1 MKKFVLC
8 LLLLALAGAAY
19 VVVNWSSAPQFTL
32 EEGYHYLYDGKS
44 LAGWRTIGGEATFAA
59 EGEDIVGRRGPGENT
74 FLRTDKTYGDFSLK
88 MQMRWDE
95 PGNSGVLFRAQQRT
109 VAGDPDGDGDA
120 GGSEQRT
127 GRAYGYQFE
136 LDDSERAWSGGIY
149 DEARRGW
156 LASLADKPEVR
167 AAIRPDD
174 WNDIEIE
181 ARGARIRTW
190 INGVLAADIIDGLDA
205 QGFIALQVHQGD
217 TGVMRWRRIR
227 LKELPAM
234 AKAGDSL
241 LAAAEWRLENIDDLE
256 ITQAGMAGALPDGEF
271 WLTARRQFS
280 DAMVRMTV
288 PACDAPTTIQLRYLA
303 DDSGN
308 GSNKNS
314 GASFAEVKIYAD
326 RAEGRLVTA
335 AGEQVSE
342 PVSLE
347 NAAQHR
353 VVAVMMG
360 GSITLTVDEVDAL
373 RVSGTGL
380 PERGQL
386 RIQPARCGDDFHI
399 TDLDWFSLSD
409 SSGEPVFYQTLDNK
423 PAPVLS
429 PEEAQAAFSIAPGFE
444 IELVAAEPLVGE
456 PVAMAWDEYG
466 RIYVVEMRG
475 YMPDAYGTGSEEP
488 VGQIVRLED
497 IDGDGRM
504 DTSEVF
510 LGGLV
515 NPRAVAVVNEG
526 VLVGEPPNLWLCEL
540 PARDALC
547 ENKRRIGS
555 YGTNLADTNVEHM
568 ENGLRQGL
576 DNWLY
581 NSKSA
586 RSLRIE
592 NGELVEREGVDRGQ
606 WGITQDNVGRLL
618 YNHNATWIQADFFAA
633 EDLVQPGSQL
643 YPEGLGVNLTDPA
656 EVFSVRVNPGVNR
669 AYLEGT
675 LRKDG
680 RLLYATGVSGL
691 VSYRG
696 DQFPDAYHSDVFVPE
711 VAGNV
716 VAQFDINEQGMA
728 LTAAQRLYDDEKWGT
743 RDFLASTD
751 ERFRPVD
758 AMNGPDGALYVI
770 DMYRGIVQDVE
781 FMTDELR
788 EQVFQ
793 RGLETPIGMGRIWR
807 VRHTEG
813 KAGRGFPELASASN
827 EELVAALASPNG
839 WVRDTAQRLLLAREG
854 DLTTPL
860 GNLAMTAM
868 ASDDY
873 TVAALHAVWT
883 LQGRGE
889 LQREQVMALANSGRL
904 PLQLQVLRAGHSLLQ
919 VADLL
924 QLHRALQDAAGAS
937 LPEEGL
943 TQTIDAAH
951 AEALSMQ
958 LAFALGDHAIDAS
971 VREALAQ
978 LLIAELASPYVRQ
991 AVVRAASGQE
1001 LAFLQ
1006 ELLASGQLAQSS
1018 EGAQQALAALAS
1030 GAYRS
1035 LRGDLT
1041 SGETANPQ
1049 LLELLALAASRSG
1062 EFAWQ
1067 QLAMLR
1073 GMEDIAISMDFVPA
1087 KLAAA
1092 PPIFADGSVGEDDP
1106 LWAGRMAARVS
1117 FTWPGDE
1124 LAAGIKPLSP
1134 AQLEALALGE
1144 KFYPQCAACHG
1155 SNGAG
1160 VAGLAPPLAG
1170 ASWVTGPPEWLAR
1183 IILQGLTGPVNVKG
1197 ETYNGMMPPHGHL
1210 KELDDITLAGLMTYM
1225 RRNWGNKAD
1234 PVSVETVAAIRAA
1247 SADRSQPWTVAELE
1261 AVAVDRGFKRFEGE
1275 FVLSFITLTFEEKPD
1290 GLYISVPMYGGG
1302 KMEQVNATTFTAQGG
1317 GESGKIEFVVE
1328 PNGVVNSLILH
1339 RKGEKIRAQRKP

>member
-1 MKKFVLC
+1 MKKIVL
-8 LLLLALAGAAY
+8 LVLLLAIAGAAY
-19 VVVNWSSAPQFTL
+19 LAMRSPPEPEFVL

-44 LAGWRTIGGEATFAA
+44 LAGWRTVGGEATFAA

-95 PGNSGVLFRAQQRT
+95 SGNSGVLFRAQQR
-109 VAGDPDGDGDA
+109 DG
-120 GGSEQRT
+120 E
-127 GRAYGYQFE
+127 GRAYGYQYE
-136 LDDSERAWSGGIY
+136 LDDSERSWSGGIY

-156 LASLADKPEVR
+156 LADLADKPEVR
-167 AAIRPDD
+167 AAIRRDD
-174 WNDIEIE
+174 WNDVEIE
-181 ARGARIRTW
+181 ARGARIKTW
-190 INGVLAADIIDGLDA
+190 INGVLAADILDGLDA
-205 QGFIALQVHQGD
+205 EGFIALQVHQGE

-227 LKELPAM
+227 LKELPGM
-234 AKAGDSL
+234 ADVGDSL
-241 LAAAEWRLENIDDLE
+241 LSAVEWRAQGIEGLEF
-256 ITQAGMAGALPDGEF
+256 TGAGMSGALPGGES

-303 DDSGN
+303 GEN
-308 GSNKNS
+308 GKA
-314 GASFAEVKIYAD
+314 ASFAEVRIYAD
-326 RAEGRLVTA
+326 RAEGRLVTES
-335 AGEQVSE
+335 GEQVGE
-342 PVSLE
+342 AVGLDK
-347 NAAQHR
+347 AAQHR
-353 VVAVMMG
+353 FVGVMME
-360 GSITLTVDEVDAL
+360 GSITLTVGEVDAL
-373 RVSGTGL
+373 RLTGTDL
-380 PERGQL
+380 PARGQL
-386 RIQPARCGDDFHI
+386 RIQPARCGDGFQI
-399 TDLDWFSLSD
+399 TDLDWFSLAESG
-409 SSGEPVFYQTLDNK
+409 GEPLFYQTLDNE

-429 PEEAQAAFSIAPGFE
+429 PEEAQSAFRIAPGFE

-456 PVAMAWDEYG
+456 PVAMAWDEHG
-466 RIYVVEMRG
+466 RLYVVEMRG

-547 ENKRRIGS
+547 ENKRRLGS
-555 YGTNLADTNVEHM
+555 YGTNLEDSNVEHM

-592 NGELVEREGVDRGQ
+592 NGELVEREGLNRGQ

-633 EDLVQPGSQL
+633 EDLVQPGVEL
-643 YPEGLGVNLTDPA
+643 YPDGLGVNLTDPA

-669 AYLEGT
+669 AYVEGT
-675 LRKDG
+675 LREDG
-680 RLLYATGVSGL
+680 RLFNATGVSGL

-696 DQFPDAYHSDVFVPE
+696 DQFPAAYQSDVFVPE

-716 VAQFDINEQGMA
+716 VAQFAITEDGMA
-728 LTAAQRLYDDEKWGT
+728 LKASQRLYDDEKWGK
-743 RDFLASTD
+743 RDFLGSTD

-758 AMNGPDGALYVI
+758 AMNGPDGALYII
-770 DMYRGIVQDVE
+770 DMYRGIVQDVV

-793 RGLETPIGMGRIWR
+793 RGLDTPLGMGRIWR

-813 KAGRGFPELASASN
+813 KAGREFPELAAASN
-827 EELVAALASPNG
+827 EELIAALASPNG

-854 DLTTPL
+854 DLATPL
-860 GNLAMTAM
+860 GNLAA
-868 ASDDY
+868 AAISSDGN

-904 PLQLQVLRAGHSLLQ
+904 PLQIQALRAGHSLLQ

-924 QLHRALQDAAGAS
+924 QLHSALQDAAGAS
-937 LPEEGL
+937 LAEEGHAR
-943 TQTIDAAH
+943 TIDAAH

-958 LAFALGDHAIDAS
+958 LAFAMRDHAADAR

-978 LLIAELASPYVRQ
+978 QLASGLDSPYVRQ
-991 AVVRAASGQE
+991 AVVRAVSGQE
-1001 LAFLQ
+1001 LVFLQ
-1006 ELLASGQLAQSS
+1006 ELFVSGQLAQAG
-1018 EGAQQALAALAS
+1018 EGAQKALAALAG

-1041 SGETANPQ
+1041 SAEMANPQ
-1049 LLELLALAASRSG
+1049 LLELLALAEARSG
-1062 EFAWQ
+1062 ELAWQ

-1073 GMEDIAISMDFVPA
+1073 GMEDIAISRDFVPA
-1087 KLAAA
+1087 TLAGP
-1092 PPIFADGSVGEDDP
+1092 PPIFADDSLGEDDP
-1106 LWAGRMAARVS
+1106 LWAARMAARVS

-1134 AQLEALALGE
+1134 EQLEQVALGE
-1144 KFYPQCAACHG
+1144 KFYAHCAACHG
-1155 SNGAG
+1155 PSGAG

-1183 IILQGLTGPVNVKG
+1183 IILQGLTGPVVVDG

-1210 KELDDITLAGLMTYM
+1210 KELDDATLAGLMTYM

-1247 SADRSQPWTVAELE
+1247 SAGRSQPWTVAELE
-1261 AVAVDRGFKRFEGE
+1261 TVAVDRGYKRFEGE
-1275 FVLSFITLTFEEKPD
+1275 FAVSFVTLTFEEKPD
-1290 GLYISVPMYGGG
+1290 GLYVNVPMYGAA
-1302 KMEQVNATTFTAQGG
+1302 KMEQLNATTFKAAGG
-1317 GESGKIEFVVE
+1317 GQSGKIEFVVE
-1328 PNGVVNSLILH
+1328 PNGDVNTLILH
-1339 RKGEKIRAQRKP
+1339 REGEKIRVQRKL